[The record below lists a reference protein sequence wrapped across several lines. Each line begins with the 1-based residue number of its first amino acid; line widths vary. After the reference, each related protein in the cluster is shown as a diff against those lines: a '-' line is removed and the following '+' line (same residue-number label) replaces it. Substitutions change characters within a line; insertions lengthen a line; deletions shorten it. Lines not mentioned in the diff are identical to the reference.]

1 LKKITKSR
9 NFANESKQGK
19 KEGNN
24 NNNNNNKENKEE
36 EPWLKQVWI
45 HDHLI
50 NVGFMMETCE
60 LLLQK
65 DMTIMQ

>member
-1 LKKITKSR
+1 MRTKR
-9 NFANESKQGK
+9 GK
-19 KEGNN
+19 KEIIIIIIIIKNVGSSRF
-24 NNNNNNKENKEE
+24 
-36 EPWLKQVWI
+36 WI

-50 NVGFMMETCE
+50 NVGFMMETYE

>member
-1 LKKITKSR
+1 LEKITKSR
-9 NFANESKQGK
+9 NFANESKKGK
-19 KEGNN
+19 RKRN

-60 LLLQK
+60 HLLQK